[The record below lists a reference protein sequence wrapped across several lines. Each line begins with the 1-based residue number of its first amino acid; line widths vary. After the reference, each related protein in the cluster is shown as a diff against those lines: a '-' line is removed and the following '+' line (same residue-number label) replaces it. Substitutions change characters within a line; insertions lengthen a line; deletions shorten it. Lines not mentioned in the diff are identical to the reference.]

1 MITTTMIEEA
11 YQKGLP
17 ELKALF
23 EKLPKEDCLKGLGI
37 MVILSISITAINVIK
52 EIVLQ
57 KTT

>member
-1 MITTTMIEEA
+1 MIEEA
-11 YQKGLP
+11 FNKGLP
-17 ELKALF
+17 ELKELF

-37 MVILSISITAINVIK
+37 MVILGISITAINVIK